1 MANVKAYRVSTQG
14 SLHLSSN
21 FTVREFAC
29 QDGADTV
36 LIDLDL
42 VTILQAIRNKLNAPI
57 TITSGYRTETHNA
70 NVGGASGSFHTK
82 GRAADIVVTGKT
94 TAQVAACAET
104 VGALGILRYITDG
117 FVHVDTR
124 TEKYFAEYVN
134 GVPRQVFTHG
144 GAPPGGASGNAA
156 AIRQIQS
163 TMNSRYNAG
172 LIVDGVFGPAT
183 KRALIKGL
191 QTELN
196 TRYHAGLAVDGIW
209 GPKTKDKCP
218 EIDSR
223 IGNIP
228 YIIQAGL
235 YCIAGDHSVPVD
247 GVYDANTVSAVRAFQ
262 TQKNL
267 SPVDG
272 VTDKTTFAALFG

>member
-1 MANVKAYRVSTQG
+1 MANVRTYYVSTQG
-14 SLHLSSN
+14 NLHLSNN
-21 FTVREFAC
+21 FIVREFAC
-29 QDGADTV
+29 QDGSDAV

-42 VTILQAIRNKLNAPI
+42 VAILQAIRDALGGPV
-57 TITSGYRTETHNA
+57 TITSGYRTVTHNA
-70 NVGGASGSFHTK
+70 NVGGASNSFHTK
-82 GRAADIVVTGKT
+82 GMAADIVVSGKT

-124 TEKYFAEYVN
+124 TEKYFAEYVS
-134 GVPRQVFTHG
+134 GIPRQVPTHG
-144 GAPPGGASGNAA
+144 GAPPGGPSGTAA
-156 AIRQIQS
+156 TISQIQS

-172 LIVDGVFGPAT
+172 LTVDGVFGPAT
-183 KRALIKGL
+183 KRALINGL

-196 TRYHAGLAVDGIW
+196 TQYHAGLVVDGIF
-209 GPKTKDKCP
+209 GPATKDKCP
-218 EIDSR
+218 KIDGGT
-223 IGNIP
+223 GNIP

-247 GVYDANTVSAVRAFQ
+247 GAYDADTISAVRAFQ

-272 VTDKTTFAALFG
+272 ITGKNTFSALFG